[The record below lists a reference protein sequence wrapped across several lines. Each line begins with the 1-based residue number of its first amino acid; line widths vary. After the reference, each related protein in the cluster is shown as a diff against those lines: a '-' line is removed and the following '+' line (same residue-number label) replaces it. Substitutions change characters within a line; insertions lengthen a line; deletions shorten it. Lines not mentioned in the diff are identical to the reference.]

1 MKKIRG
7 ERLIG
12 ITIHIY
18 MEMSQGNSLY
28 IYLYL
33 KQAKMSCFLFYLF
46 SFFFYK
52 IGNRRAKLV
61 LPKGEGWHQWEERG
75 IGKRG

>member
-1 MKKIRG
+1 MFSI
-7 ERLIG
+7 L
-12 ITIHIY
+12 
-18 MEMSQGNSLY
+18 S
-28 IYLYL
+28 
-33 KQAKMSCFLFYLF
+33 FL
-46 SFFFYK
+46 FYK